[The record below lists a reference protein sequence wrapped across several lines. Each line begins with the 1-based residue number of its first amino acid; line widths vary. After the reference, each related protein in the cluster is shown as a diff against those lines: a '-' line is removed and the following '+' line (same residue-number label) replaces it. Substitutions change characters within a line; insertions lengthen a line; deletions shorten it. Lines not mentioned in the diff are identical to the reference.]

1 MTELSPTATC
11 SHLGHGGD
19 DGGLVHQPV
28 DRRVQQVC
36 LCGPRAARQGGEVF
50 TVRGILGG
58 SRPAG
63 CRTHL
68 APEVVTGVSAGR
80 LPLPGQELLSLS
92 GARAT

>member
-50 TVRGILGG
+50 TVRGASSEARAPRGAARTLPRKWSPA
-58 SRPAG
+58 SRPGASRSQARS
-63 CRTHL
+63 CL
-68 APEVVTGVSAGR
+68 A
-80 LPLPGQELLSLS
+80 
-92 GARAT
+92 